1 MNSNPFKN
9 SKPQYNKPKRPF
21 RERSESANNFR
32 GNAPQRPTVPEI
44 NSEIMFPELGSNAL
58 KSKLQKEIIESTEDE
73 DTTKS
78 KNYLDM
84 ANKETP
90 TVKTT
95 KELKPGWVRLSWK
108 NGKLHKYSRE
118 KKVIISEAERNEQ
131 NQIRLNKEINRAISV
146 MKDRWYKYNEE
157 HGLEFVNY
165 DTELEDDDFEYVQEE
180 YYNDYDEDL
189 EMNEELMGGRNKDFN
204 KA

>member
-1 MNSNPFKN
+1 
-9 SKPQYNKPKRPF
+9 
-21 RERSESANNFR
+21 
-32 GNAPQRPTVPEI
+32 
-44 NSEIMFPELGSNAL
+44 
-58 KSKLQKEIIESTEDE
+58 
-73 DTTKS
+73 
-78 KNYLDM
+78 
-84 ANKETP
+84 
-90 TVKTT
+90 
-95 KELKPGWVRLSWK
+95 
-108 NGKLHKYSRE
+108 
-118 KKVIISEAERNEQ
+118 
-131 NQIRLNKEINRAISV
+131 